1 MDEKKLLESFAKALG
16 AESTLNEI
24 EAKELRQ
31 KNMLKGMAKLL
42 GTESLLSEMEEKE
55 AKEKQIIEEKKAK
68 EKELFD
74 QLNNSLARLVENN
87 PKQINIIEEEIKEAI
102 EQPLIEDLHDL
113 PQIPVRDI
121 VTQAVVDL
129 SKAQQKDVQ
138 QVADS
143 IPDSFRKELDI
154 IKKSIADFHRLAQR
168 QSQMG
173 GGGEVNLRYLD
184 DVNRGSIFG
193 GNFLKYN
200 ASSKKFEFANVT
212 SDGVDWLHI
221 PSDMIP
227 ESDLT
232 YNIGNTSFYWRT
244 SYSQNIYSN
253 SVSIVNQTFLA
264 NQSILTVRGAT
275 GTPQTLTNPGALVHL
290 VNQPNRSGRLII
302 DTYANS
308 SYGLIAARTARG
320 SIDAPSNL
328 LANDVIFRIA
338 GNGFGNT
345 VFNSTSPVSI
355 DYVTTENFSDTNR
368 GSKIVFYT
376 TQTGANVSSSVTS
389 IEYDGIHL
397 AHIVN
402 NSISA
407 NMTNLH
413 ITGGANDYIMVAD
426 GLDNLIWRPR
436 HTDGTWTPRFTSGG
450 TNNITMSVLSAS
462 WSKSGPIVT
471 CFFDANVSSMGT
483 ASGVIK
489 FNGLPFAGKTD
500 GEYVGAVEMQAFYNM
515 NIADCIRITG
525 SVIQNSNTA
534 DMFITQLNGQRVNFN
549 NMLASDLKVTSR
561 LIGSVIYSADF

>member
-113 PQIPVRDI
+113 PQIPVQDI

-138 QVADS
+138 QVADG

-184 DVNRGSIFG
+184 DINRGSIFG

-227 ESDLT
+227 ETNLT

-345 VFNSTSPVSI
+345 AFNSTSPVSI

-376 TQTGANVSSSVTS
+376 TQAGANVSSSVTS

-436 HTDGTWTPRFTSGG
+436 HTDGLWTPIFTSGG

-462 WSKSGPIVT
+462 WAKLGPLVT

-489 FNGLPFAGKTD
+489 LNGLPFTGKTD
-500 GEYVGAVEMQAFYNM
+500 GEYVGAVEIQAFYNL
-515 NIADCIRITG
+515 NTSDTIRISG
-525 SVIQNSNTA
+525 SVIQTSNTA
-534 DMFITQLNGQRVNFN
+534 DMFITKLNGQSVDFN
-549 NMLASDLKVTSR
+549 NMLASDLTVGSR
-561 LIGSVIYSADF
+561 LVGSVIYTTNF